1 MPHRFGSIGL
11 RSVLALILAWPIFVQ
26 ANDVKSSL
34 QKYEQ
39 TLVSVGAKRSDLL
52 LTRLNPTGLPASF
65 FEMPGGVK
73 VQQVIVVDMLADYYL
88 GYRTFGFWRVA
99 NDGRCLD
106 QQAPNP

>member
-1 MPHRFGSIGL
+1 
-11 RSVLALILAWPIFVQ
+11 
-26 ANDVKSSL
+26 
-34 QKYEQ
+34 
-39 TLVSVGAKRSDLL
+39 
-52 LTRLNPTGLPASF
+52 LPASF

-106 QQAPNP
+106 QQAPNPWVRLSYFELSHSLFFGGHLFGIAFLD